1 MNSIK
6 SDNFSVSPSK
16 DTSENLYTD
25 VIQSI
30 SNSSVIQ
37 TFKTVNYLHWLIFI
51 YKFYALVPWSLGIDI
66 VKTDSDFRLEYGWWL
81 GA

>member
-37 TFKTVNYLHWLIFI
+37 TFKTVNYLHWLIFL

>member
-37 TFKTVNYLHWLIFI
+37 TFKTINYLHWLIFI

>member
-1 MNSIK
+1 MDSIK

-30 SNSSVIQ
+30 SNSCVIQ
-37 TFKTVNYLHWLIFI
+37 TFKTVSYLHWLISI
-51 YKFYALVPWSLGIDI
+51 YKFYAVVPWSLRIDI
-66 VKTDSDFRLEYGWWL
+66 FKRDSDFRLECGWWL

>member
-25 VIQSI
+25 VIQGI

>member
-37 TFKTVNYLHWLIFI
+37 TFKTVNYLHWLIFL
-51 YKFYALVPWSLGIDI
+51 YNFYAFVPWSLGIDI

>member
-6 SDNFSVSPSK
+6 SDTFSVSPSK

-37 TFKTVNYLHWLIFI
+37 TFKTVNYLHWLIFL